1 MDNICVVTIAGHL
14 LAVNGYDEIIVGEG
28 FPASM
33 GRYFC
38 ISSVIT
44 NDNKEIANFSVN
56 AEGKLSIHSRAPIT
70 QNTSI
75 NGSIM
80 YVLGHNVIQ

>member
-14 LAVNGYDEIIVGEG
+14 LQVNGYSEIIIGED
-28 FPASM
+28 FPPSM
-33 GRYFC
+33 GRFFC

-56 AEGKLSIHSRAPIT
+56 TEGKLSIHSRAPIT
-70 QNTSI
+70 QNTSVI
-75 NGSIM
+75 GSIM
-80 YVLGHNVIQ
+80 YILGHNIVQ

>member
-44 NDNKEIANFSVN
+44 NDNKEIAIFSVN
-56 AEGKLSIHSRAPIT
+56 TEGKLSIHTRAAIA
-70 QNTSI
+70 QNTTI